1 MSPLLTEVGLLSS
14 TAEERVA
21 VAQPRSR
28 LRDGITAMAI
38 HDWIVLAYAVVLNLA
53 VALAPSGPVKDHC
66 LLRVGT
72 LLALLVSMLVLVRG
86 HLVKH
91 GFWVAF
97 FYRVILYGTV
107 QVSYFFFRELL
118 PLINPRSLDADLY
131 HLGVM
136 LFGAEPALA
145 LDAVVN
151 QSSTEWFAFFYFGYF
166 FVLATHVL
174 PILFLSRDA
183 RTMSEFCFGM
193 VFMFCVG
200 HTLYMLVP
208 GYGPYRAVAGEFYN
222 ALPEGLWRDVVMET
236 VAEGGAQKDIF
247 PSLHTAAPTFIALY
261 SFRHRAL
268 PPYRYTWPIVTFF
281 AANIIVA
288 TMFLRWHWIV
298 DVVAGLTLA
307 TTAQVISVL
316 ATTREL
322 ERRKRLALEPAWP
335 QFPTF
340 RKPAP
345 RRSPSPG
352 TP

>member
-1 MSPLLTEVGLLSS
+1 
-14 TAEERVA
+14 
-21 VAQPRSR
+21 
-28 LRDGITAMAI
+28 MAI
-38 HDWIVLAYAVVLNLA
+38 HDWVVLAYALVLNLA

-72 LLALLVSMLVLVRG
+72 LLTLLVLMLVLVRG

-91 GFWVAF
+91 GFFVAF

-107 QVSYFFFRELL
+107 QISYFFFRELL
-118 PLINPRSLDADLY
+118 PLINPRSLDGDLY
-131 HLGVM
+131 HLGVT

-174 PILFLSRDA
+174 PILFLSRDE

-200 HTLYMLVP
+200 HILYMLVP
-208 GYGPYRAVAGEFYN
+208 GYGPYRAVASDFQN
-222 ALPEGLWRDVVMET
+222 ALPEGLWRDVVMQT

-268 PPYRYTWPIVTFF
+268 PPFRYTWPIVTFF

-307 TTAQVISVL
+307 TAAQVVSAL
-316 ATTREL
+316 ATTHEL

-335 QFPTF
+335 KFPTF

>member
-1 MSPLLTEVGLLSS
+1 MLSG
-14 TAEERVA
+14 TADERIA
-21 VAQPRSR
+21 GAPTRSR
-28 LRDGITAMAI
+28 LREALTSMAV
-38 HDWIVLAYAVVLNLA
+38 HDWIVLAYALVLNLA
-53 VALAPSGPVKDHC
+53 VAVAPSGPVKDHC

-72 LLALLVSMLVLVRG
+72 LLTLLVAILVLVRG
-86 HLVKH
+86 RLIKH
-91 GFWVAF
+91 GFFAAF

-107 QVSYFFFRELL
+107 QISYFFFRELL
-118 PLINPRSLDADLY
+118 PLINPRSLDGDLY
-131 HLGVM
+131 RLGVT

-151 QSSTEWFAFFYFGYF
+151 QSTTEWFAFFYFGYF

-174 PILFLSRDA
+174 PILFLGKNE
-183 RTMSEFCFGM
+183 RTTSEFCFGM
-193 VFMFCVG
+193 LFMFCVG

-208 GYGPYRAVAGEFYN
+208 GYGPYRAVASEFRN
-222 ALPEGLWRDVVMET
+222 ALPDGLWLDVVMET

-268 PPYRYTWPIVTFF
+268 PPFRYTWPIVTFF

-298 DVVAGLTLA
+298 DVIAGLTLA
-307 TTAQVISVL
+307 TTAQVLSAVV
-316 ATTREL
+316 TTFEL

-335 QFPTF
+335 KFPTF
-340 RKPAP
+340 RRPAP
-345 RRSPSPG
+345 QRSPSPG

>member
-1 MSPLLTEVGLLSS
+1 MLS
-14 TAEERVA
+14 ARDDQLA
-21 VAQPRSR
+21 GARPRSR
-28 LRDGITAMAI
+28 LRDGLVNLAI
-38 HDWIVLAYAVVLNLA
+38 HDWIVLAYAVVLNVA

-72 LLALLVSMLVLVRG
+72 LLTLLVTMLILVRG
-86 HLVKH
+86 RFVKD
-91 GFWVAF
+91 GFFTAF
-97 FYRVILYGTV
+97 SYRVILYGTV
-107 QVSYFFFRELL
+107 QISYFFFRELL
-118 PLINPRSLDADLY
+118 PLINPRSLDNDL
-131 HLGVM
+131 HRLGVL

-151 QSSTEWFAFFYFGYF
+151 HSSTEWFAFFYFGYF

-174 PILFLSRDA
+174 PILFVSRDE

-193 VFMFCVG
+193 VFMFCIG
-200 HTLYMLVP
+200 HILYMLVP
-208 GYGPYRAVAGEFYN
+208 GYGPYRAVAGEFHN
-222 ALPEGLWRDVVMET
+222 ALPEGLWLDVVMET

-268 PPYRYTWPIVTFF
+268 PPFRYTWPIVAFF
-281 AANIIVA
+281 AVNIIVA

-307 TTAQVISVL
+307 TAAQVVSAL
-316 ATTREL
+316 ATTHEL

-335 QFPTF
+335 KFPTF

-345 RRSPSPG
+345 QQSPSPE